1 MRASSAGYGCQY
13 KEAYVFTL
21 TKDMD
26 YELDA
31 FEQALKNPS
40 ASAALNEW
48 LDASID
54 KKLAALD
61 AKWEER
67 FVRLDAKWEERFGRL
82 EAKWEERFARL
93 EAKLDDKTDDVRFLK
108 AQNAAQAEQLL
119 ALQSQIN
126 AKNDQ
131 IIALLRETRQSA

>member
-1 MRASSAGYGCQY
+1 MVVSIKKCIIYSHA
-13 KEAYVFTL
+13 K
-21 TKDMD
+21 MD

-67 FVRLDAKWEERFGRL
+67 FARL

-93 EAKLDDKTDDVRFLK
+93 EAKLDDKTDDVKFLK
-108 AQNAAQAEQLL
+108 AQNAAQAEQIL

>member
-1 MRASSAGYGCQY
+1 
-13 KEAYVFTL
+13 
-21 TKDMD
+21 MD

-67 FVRLDAKWEERFGRL
+67 FVRL

-93 EAKLDDKTDDVRFLK
+93 EAKLDDKTDDVKFLK
-108 AQNAAQAEQLL
+108 AQNAAQAEQIL

-131 IIALLRETRQSA
+131 INAKSDQIIALLRETRPSATNQ

>member
-1 MRASSAGYGCQY
+1 
-13 KEAYVFTL
+13 
-21 TKDMD
+21 MD

-67 FVRLDAKWEERFGRL
+67 FARLEAKWEERFVRL

-93 EAKLDDKTDDVRFLK
+93 EAKLDDKTDDVKFLK
-108 AQNAAQAEQLL
+108 AQNAAQAEQLGT
-119 ALQSQIN
+119 LQSQIN

-131 IIALLRETRQSA
+131 IIALLSKTSV

>member
-1 MRASSAGYGCQY
+1 
-13 KEAYVFTL
+13 
-21 TKDMD
+21 MD

-61 AKWEER
+61 AKWEVR
-67 FVRLDAKWEERFGRL
+67 FARL

-93 EAKLDDKTDDVRFLK
+93 EAKLDDKTDDIKLLK
-108 AQNAAQAEQLL
+108 AQNAAQAEQLGT
-119 ALQSQIN
+119 LQSQIN

-131 IIALLRETRQSA
+131 INAKSDQIIALLRETRPSATNQ